1 MQVESYEDGDRR
13 IIKTTGICWG
23 WKLSVTVYNPLY
35 DVRLKSHHSYEQV
48 AIPFNEHHKAVGSEE
63 EWRWVCSACLL
74 HTASG
79 DSSSACQRLSHGRN
93 LALYCV
99 SAGNQETSRRQ
110 LIRSVL
116 V

>member
-63 EWRWVCSACLL
+63 EWRWVCFARLLPMINDISSFACQ
-74 HTASG
+74 
-79 DSSSACQRLSHGRN
+79 SSSYRRRIATHCVWGNAQGASKRQPSHRM
-93 LALYCV
+93 
-99 SAGNQETSRRQ
+99 S
-110 LIRSVL
+110 
-116 V
+116 